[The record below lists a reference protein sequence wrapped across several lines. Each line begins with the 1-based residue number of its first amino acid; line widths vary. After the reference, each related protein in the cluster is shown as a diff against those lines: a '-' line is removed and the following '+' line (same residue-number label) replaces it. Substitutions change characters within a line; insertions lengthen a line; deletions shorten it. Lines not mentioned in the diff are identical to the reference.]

1 MLRVKNLKLISH
13 YDNEKYST
21 YKKINNLPY
30 KLNFND
36 LL

>member
-1 MLRVKNLKLISH
+1 MFKNLELIFY
-13 YDNEKYST
+13 YDNEKYLT